1 MEKGFLEKWKSMWP
15 FRYGPRRHNKR
26 RVTT

>member
-1 MEKGFLEKWKSMWP
+1 MWP
-15 FRYGPRRHNKR
+15 FRYEPRRHNKR